1 MQGATDAQDRAEG
14 AGSGSSR
21 VTRCQYKQPQ
31 REEGLDVKAAMVPVP
46 QAMVVP
52 VDLHGIVVLTVS
64 KKKQGQEAA

>member
-1 MQGATDAQDRAEG
+1 M
-14 AGSGSSR
+14 
-21 VTRCQYKQPQ
+21 
-31 REEGLDVKAAMVPVP
+31 KAAMVPVP